1 MAAASRSGE
10 PGADRRRP
18 PMTGQLG
25 IQAVKAARADNRL
38 TESDSAGADSA
49 RGEMQW
55 SERPWDLV
63 DWEAEE
69 RLGWWTR
76 MWRAK
81 WNLKPRGPLWL
92 PEIIRMTWFLF
103 VCQTVLMIHGGIDG
117 QMGGPFFYSRTS
129 CCGQSGTP
137 KVLPAK
143 FDVHYPKTCIDY
155 GICQANLSHVTIKA
169 CEVPMPP
176 LGRNDPAWSHSPYC
190 PNCAPNPPCRAA

>member
-18 PMTGQLG
+18 PMAGQLG
-25 IQAVKAARADNRL
+25 IEAVKAARADNRL

-92 PEIIRMTWFLF
+92 PEIIRMTW
-103 VCQTVLMIHGGIDG
+103 CAAGSP
-117 QMGGPFFYSRTS
+117 PFFSLAPS
-129 CCGQSGTP
+129 
-137 KVLPAK
+137 
-143 FDVHYPKTCIDY
+143 
-155 GICQANLSHVTIKA
+155 A
-169 CEVPMPP
+169 CFTE
-176 LGRNDPAWSHSPYC
+176 R
-190 PNCAPNPPCRAA
+190 

>member
-1 MAAASRSGE
+1 
-10 PGADRRRP
+10 
-18 PMTGQLG
+18 
-25 IQAVKAARADNRL
+25 
-38 TESDSAGADSA
+38 
-49 RGEMQW
+49 
-55 SERPWDLV
+55 
-63 DWEAEE
+63 
-69 RLGWWTR
+69 
-76 MWRAK
+76 
-81 WNLKPRGPLWL
+81 
-92 PEIIRMTWFLF
+92 
-103 VCQTVLMIHGGIDG
+103 MIHGGIDG

-190 PNCAPNPPCRAA
+190 PNCAPNPRCCAAWRSPPHL